1 MLEILFPAAMNFLT
15 SNLAIGN
22 RGNIPNLEVNMEE
35 LDQTLTTLKLG
46 GIIILPLSL
55 LAIIALAI
63 MLEKAFL
70 YWRFARLSHDLLN
83 LVENYGFKWA
93 DLEKILS
100 GLDERHYYKRF
111 FEVLISNRHQPSWWT
126 ESRAADEAQV
136 IESNLARRLWALE
149 TIVTAAPLLG
159 LVGTV
164 IGMMR
169 AFQIIG
175 SEGIVNPTAVT
186 GGVAEALI
194 ATVVGLLIALVALFG
209 FNYFSRLQSQTM
221 DEMERLGTRLI
232 DHIRL
237 DQQDGAHE
245 AA

>member
-1 MLEILFPAAMNFLT
+1 MQELQ
-15 SNLAIGN
+15 
-22 RGNIPNLEVNMEE
+22 EVWIAF
-35 LDQTLTTLKLG
+35 KLG

-55 LAIIALAI
+55 LGVIALAI

-70 YWRFARLSHDLLN
+70 YGRYARLSHDLLN
-83 LVENYGFKWA
+83 LVETYGFAWA

-100 GLDERHYYKRF
+100 GLNERHYYKRF
-111 FEVLISNRHQPSWWT
+111 FEVVIANRHRPSWWT

-136 IESNLARRLWALE
+136 IETSLARRLWVLE

-159 LVGTV
+159 LMGTIV
-164 IGMMR
+164 GMMH

-175 SEGIVNPTAVT
+175 GGGVVNPTGVT
-186 GGVAEALI
+186 GGVAQALI
-194 ATVVGLLIALVALFG
+194 ATAVGLLIALIALFG
-209 FNYFSRLQSQTM
+209 FNYFSRMQSQTM

-237 DQQDGAHE
+237 DQQGSTHE
-245 AA
+245 TA

>member
-1 MLEILFPAAMNFLT
+1 MQELQ
-15 SNLAIGN
+15 
-22 RGNIPNLEVNMEE
+22 EVWMAF
-35 LDQTLTTLKLG
+35 KLG

-55 LAIIALAI
+55 LGIIALAI
-63 MLEKAFL
+63 MLEKAVL
-70 YWRFARLSHDLLN
+70 YGRYARLSYDLLN
-83 LVENYGFKWA
+83 LVETYGFAWA

-100 GLDERHYYKRF
+100 GLNERHYYKRF
-111 FEVLISNRHQPSWWT
+111 FEVVIANRHRPSWWT

-136 IESNLARRLWALE
+136 IESSLARRLWVLE

-159 LVGTV
+159 LMGTIV
-164 IGMMR
+164 GMMH

-175 SEGIVNPTAVT
+175 GSGVVNPTGVT
-186 GGVAEALI
+186 GGVAQALI
-194 ATVVGLLIALVALFG
+194 ATAVGLLIALIALFG

-237 DQQDGAHE
+237 DQQGSTHE
-245 AA
+245 TA

>member
-1 MLEILFPAAMNFLT
+1 MQELQ
-15 SNLAIGN
+15 
-22 RGNIPNLEVNMEE
+22 EVWIAF
-35 LDQTLTTLKLG
+35 KLG

-55 LAIIALAI
+55 LGVIALAI

-70 YWRFARLSHDLLN
+70 YGRFARLSHDLLN
-83 LVENYGFKWA
+83 LVETYGFAWE

-100 GLDERHYYKRF
+100 GLNERHYYKRF
-111 FEVLISNRHQPSWWT
+111 FEVVIANRHRPSWWT
-126 ESRAADEAQV
+126 ESRAADEAQL
-136 IESNLARRLWALE
+136 IETSLARRLWVLE

-159 LVGTV
+159 LMGTIV
-164 IGMMR
+164 GMMH

-175 SEGIVNPTAVT
+175 GSGVVNPTGVT
-186 GGVAEALI
+186 GGVAQALI
-194 ATVVGLLIALVALFG
+194 ATAVGLLIALIALFG

-237 DQQDGAHE
+237 DQQGSPHE

>member
-1 MLEILFPAAMNFLT
+1 MQELQ
-15 SNLAIGN
+15 
-22 RGNIPNLEVNMEE
+22 EVWMAF
-35 LDQTLTTLKLG
+35 KLG

-55 LAIIALAI
+55 LGIIALAI

-70 YWRFARLSHDLLN
+70 YGRYARLSYDVLN
-83 LVENYGFKWA
+83 LVETYGFAWA

-100 GLDERHYYKRF
+100 GLNERHYYKRF
-111 FEVLISNRHQPSWWT
+111 FEVVIANRHRPSWWT
-126 ESRAADEAQV
+126 ESRAADEAQL
-136 IESNLARRLWALE
+136 IETSLARRLWVLE

-159 LVGTV
+159 LMGTIV
-164 IGMMR
+164 GMMH

-175 SEGIVNPTAVT
+175 GSGVVNPTGVT
-186 GGVAEALI
+186 GGVAQALI
-194 ATVVGLLIALVALFG
+194 ATAVGLLIALIALFG

-237 DQQDGAHE
+237 DQQGG
-245 AA
+245 

>member
-1 MLEILFPAAMNFLT
+1 MQELQ
-15 SNLAIGN
+15 
-22 RGNIPNLEVNMEE
+22 EVW
-35 LDQTLTTLKLG
+35 TAFKLG

-55 LAIIALAI
+55 LGVIALAI

-70 YWRFARLSHDLLN
+70 YGRYARLSHDLLN
-83 LVENYGFKWA
+83 LVETYGFAWA

-100 GLDERHYYKRF
+100 GLNERHYYKRF
-111 FEVLISNRHQPSWWT
+111 FEVVIANRHRPSWWT

-136 IESNLARRLWALE
+136 IETSLARRLWVLE

-159 LVGTV
+159 LMGTIV
-164 IGMMR
+164 GMMH

-175 SEGIVNPTAVT
+175 GSGVVNPTGVT
-186 GGVAEALI
+186 GGVAQALI
-194 ATVVGLLIALVALFG
+194 ATAVGLLIALIALFG

-237 DQQDGAHE
+237 DQQGSTHE
-245 AA
+245 TA

>member
-1 MLEILFPAAMNFLT
+1 MQ
-15 SNLAIGN
+15 
-22 RGNIPNLEVNMEE
+22 E
-35 LDQTLTTLKLG
+35 LNATWTALKLG
-46 GIIILPLSL
+46 GFTVLPLSL
-55 LAIIALAI
+55 LAVIALAI
-63 MLEKAFL
+63 MLEKAFI
-70 YWRFARLSHDLLN
+70 YWKFARLSHDLLN
-83 LVENYGFKWA
+83 LVETYGFAWA

-100 GLDERHYYKRF
+100 GLDDRHYYKRF
-111 FEVLISNRHQPSWWT
+111 FEVVISNRHHPSWWT
-126 ESRAADEAQV
+126 ESRAADEAQL
-136 IESNLARRLWALE
+136 IETSLGRRLWVLE

-169 AFQIIG
+169 AFQVISG
-175 SEGIVNPTAVT
+175 EGVVNPTAVT

-194 ATVVGLLIALVALFG
+194 ATVVGLLIALIALFG

-237 DQQDGAHE
+237 DQEESGHE

>member
-1 MLEILFPAAMNFLT
+1 MQPLNETWVA
-15 SNLAIGN
+15 
-22 RGNIPNLEVNMEE
+22 
-35 LDQTLTTLKLG
+35 LKSG
-46 GIIILPLSL
+46 GIIILPLSV
-55 LAIIALAI
+55 LAVVALAI
-63 MLEKAFL
+63 MLEKAWL
-70 YWRFARLSHDLLN
+70 YWRFARLSHDVLN
-83 LVENYGFKWA
+83 LVETYGFSWA

-100 GLDERHYYKRF
+100 GLSGRHYYKRF
-111 FEVLISNRHQPSWWT
+111 FDVVIANRHRPSWWT
-126 ESRAADEAQV
+126 ESRAADEALL
-136 IESNLARRLWALE
+136 IETSLARRLWVLE

-164 IGMMR
+164 LGMMH

-175 SEGIVNPTAVT
+175 GNGIVNPTGVT
-186 GGVAEALI
+186 GGVAQALV
-194 ATVVGLLIALVALFG
+194 ATVIGLLIALIALFG

-237 DQQDGAHE
+237 DQEGSADE

>member
-1 MLEILFPAAMNFLT
+1 MQ
-15 SNLAIGN
+15 
-22 RGNIPNLEVNMEE
+22 E
-35 LDQTLTTLKLG
+35 LQEAWIAFKLG
-46 GIIILPLSL
+46 GMIILPLSL
-55 LAIIALAI
+55 LGVIALAI

-83 LVENYGFKWA
+83 LVETYGFAWE

-100 GLDERHYYKRF
+100 GLNERHYYKRF
-111 FEVLISNRHQPSWWT
+111 FEVVIANRHRPSWWT
-126 ESRAADEAQV
+126 ESRAADEALV
-136 IESNLARRLWALE
+136 IENSLARRLWVLE

-159 LVGTV
+159 LMGTI
-164 IGMMR
+164 IGMMH

-175 SEGIVNPTAVT
+175 GSGIVNPTGVT
-186 GGVAEALI
+186 GGVAQALI
-194 ATVVGLLIALVALFG
+194 ATAVGLLIALIALFG

-237 DQQDGAHE
+237 DQQG
-245 AA
+245 